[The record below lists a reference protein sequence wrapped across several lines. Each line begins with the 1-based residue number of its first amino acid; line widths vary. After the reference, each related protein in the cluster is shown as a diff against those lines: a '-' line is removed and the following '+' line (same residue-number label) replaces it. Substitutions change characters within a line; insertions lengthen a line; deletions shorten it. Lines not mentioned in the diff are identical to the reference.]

1 MQTVHA
7 HRTLIGLGLMALT
20 AYGIHTS
27 SNLLAIGA
35 FVLLALTL

>member
-1 MQTVHA
+1 MPTAHF